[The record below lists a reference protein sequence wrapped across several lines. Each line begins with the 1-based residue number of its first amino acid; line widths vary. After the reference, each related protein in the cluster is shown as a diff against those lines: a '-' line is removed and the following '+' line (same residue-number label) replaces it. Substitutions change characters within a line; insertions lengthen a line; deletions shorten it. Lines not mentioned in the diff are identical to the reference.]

1 METKV
6 LTKGKQINNNTR
18 HKTLLAIDDVNST
31 LDIINCTLCRQFNVV
46 KKQNGR
52 EALEWMQEG
61 NLPDVII
68 SDLYMPE
75 MDGFEFIRHLRAS
88 GFFKDIPLIVL
99 SSYEN
104 SNTKINCLRLG
115 ADDYLIKPFNPEE
128 LEARVENI
136 VKRSCKSI

>member
-1 METKV
+1 MEAG
-6 LTKGKQINNNTR
+6 LTKSKLITR
-18 HKTLLAIDDVNST
+18 NKTILAIDDVNAT
-31 LDIINCTLCRQFNVV
+31 LDIINCTLCKQFIVV

-52 EALEWMQEG
+52 EALEWMHEG

-75 MDGFEFIRHLRAS
+75 MDGFEFLKHIRTS
-88 GFFKDIPLIVL
+88 GFFKDIPVIVL

-104 SNTKINCLRLG
+104 SSTRINCLKSG

-128 LEARVENI
+128 LEVRVENI
-136 VKRSCKSI
+136 FKRSLNKI